1 MAYKTG
7 LLILTLALFAGHVEA
22 SSFKCNNH
30 FVSVGDGKAS
40 VLLRCGEPLFA
51 EVVSGD
57 NDVKVE
63 EWTYKSRAYK
73 GYLRVLKFRGG
84 RLVDI
89 SVSEKV
95 D

>member
-7 LLILTLALFAGHVEA
+7 LFILALVLFAGPAQA
-22 SSFKCNNH
+22 SSFKCNNR
-30 FVSVGDGKAS
+30 FVSVGDGKAT

-63 EWTYKSRAYK
+63 QWTYKSRGYK

-84 RLVDI
+84 RLIDI
-89 SVSEKV
+89 FVSEKV